1 MAQGHRRTYV
11 TIALL
16 VALVLAAAAVAAC
29 SAQATAG
36 SSPLGTTTGSNAA
49 TAGGSGST
57 AGAKAAS
64 TSDWSRV
71 LAALAYMQA
80 NAPDRPV
87 VVLLGGSAARES
99 TISDKSWRDQI
110 VAKGG
115 PAALA
120 WNMGSRNRTMAQNV
134 AVVKALPKGV
144 KALIYVGINLG
155 SFTSAQK
162 TASITLPS
170 PAPTAVTLQQPHQYS
185 TKTGILPFAKKR
197 ALVQD
202 WLAGRYP
209 VYKRNFATSA
219 GVLETLVKVC
229 QARGYKPVLFELPR
243 NTQIIGSSLNAPTTK
258 LRGKCKTLAAKYKI
272 PWVSQVSAAKLP
284 NQDFYDLW
292 HLVEPGRKVWQNLLS
307 AKTAALL
314 KQYGFDGGG
323 T

>member
-1 MAQGHRRTYV
+1 MARGHRRTYV

-16 VALVLAAAAVAAC
+16 VALVLAAAAAVAC
-29 SAQATAG
+29 SAQATTG
-36 SSPLGTTTGSNAA
+36 SSPLGATGPSAA
-49 TAGGSGST
+49 TGGGSGST

-71 LAALAYMQA
+71 LAALASMQA
-80 NAPDRPV
+80 DTPTEPV

-144 KALIYVGINLG
+144 RALIYVGINLG

-185 TKTGILPFAKKR
+185 KKSGILPFAKKR

-202 WLAGRYP
+202 WLADRYP

-219 GVLETLVKVC
+219 AVLETLVKVC
-229 QARGYKPVLFELPR
+229 QARGYTPVLFELPR
-243 NTQIIGSSLNAPTTK
+243 NTDIVGGSLDAPTSK
-258 LRGKCKTLAAKYKI
+258 YRAKCKALVAKYGI
-272 PWVSQVSAAKLP
+272 QWVSLINTAKLP
-284 NQDFYDLW
+284 NKDFYDLW
-292 HLVEPGRKVWQNLLS
+292 HLVEPGRTVWQGLLS
-307 AKTAALL
+307 ASAAKILTSDA
-314 KQYGFDGGG
+314 FTNGGG
-323 T
+323 S